1 MKTSHAQHNI
11 LAERVAHERELR
23 IAELAAFEHER
34 ELREVHDR
42 HEREL
47 RMQTEAAVEKAR
59 QLQFEVYE
67 TRLDALNH
75 AAERLDKQ
83 SAAFMPIERFE
94 REHTTIVERHIRDF
108 NLLNERLETEHAVT
122 IRQDTQLA
130 MLQAM
135 QSNNRWMIGLGVGVL
150 LTLATTALHIFRVI

>member
-1 MKTSHAQHNI
+1 LK
-11 LAERVAHERELR
+11 
-23 IAELAAFEHER
+23 
-34 ELREVHDR
+34 
-42 HEREL
+42 
-47 RMQTEAAVEKAR
+47 
-59 QLQFEVYE
+59 FEVYE

-75 AAERLDKQ
+75 ASERMDKQ
-83 SAAFMPIERFE
+83 SAAFMPIDRFE

-130 MLQAM
+130 MLQTM